1 MKFKQKL
8 LVAGAV
14 MVPIL
19 GGGSLAYATTSG
31 ASTGTAPVTAPTPG
45 AEAPD
50 AAEVAGPSSETT
62 PASGTDAPGGHQDP
76 AGSSVDH
83 QAQGQE

>member
-8 LVAGAV
+8 FVAGAV

-31 ASTGTAPVTAPTPG
+31 AAPAPVTAPSPSV
-45 AEAPD
+45 EAPD

-62 PASGTDAPGGHQDP
+62 PASGTDATGGHQDP
-76 AGSSVDH
+76 VGSSVDH
-83 QAQGQE
+83 QAHGQE